1 MSTPSEKGYAAVNGL
16 EMYYEVHGK
25 GDPLVLAHGGLGG
38 IFMFDA
44 ILDALAAKRQVIAVE
59 LQGHS
64 RTADI
69 DRPIRYEH
77 MADDIAALI
86 AARGLRKADVM
97 GYSLGAGTALQT
109 ARRHPDSVRRV
120 IAISTPFKRSG
131 WYPEVLASMAELGPE
146 RAEMMKP
153 SPLYQVY
160 AKNAPRVE
168 DWPRLVTK
176 VAELLKRDYDWSK
189 EMAAMRVPALIICAD
204 ADSFSPAHAAEFY
217 ALLGGG
223 QRDAGWD
230 GAQRPESQLAIIP
243 NATHYNVAENP
254 ITVQAALGFLSA

>member
-44 ILDALAAKRQVIAVE
+44 IMDVLAAKRQVIAIE
-59 LQGHS
+59 LQGHGH
-64 RTADI
+64 TADI

-77 MADDIAALI
+77 MGDDIAALI
-86 AARGLRKADVM
+86 ALRGLRKADVM
-97 GYSLGAGTALQT
+97 GYSLGAGAAVQA
-109 ARRHPDSVRRV
+109 ARRHPDRVRKLV
-120 IAISTPFKRSG
+120 SISTPFKRTG
-131 WYPEVLASMAELGPE
+131 WYPEVLAAMAEMGPE

-153 SPLYQVY
+153 SPLYQAY

-168 DWPRLVTK
+168 DWPKLATK

-189 EMAAMRVPALIICAD
+189 EMAAMRVPALIVAAD
-204 ADSFSPAHAAEFY
+204 ADSFSPIHAAEFF

-230 GAQRPESQLAIIP
+230 GANRVESRLAIIP
-243 NATHYNVAENP
+243 GTTHYNIAENVM
-254 ITVQAALGFLSA
+254 TRAGSAGIP

>member
-25 GDPLVLAHGGLGG
+25 GEPLVIAHGGLGG

-44 ILDALAAKRQVIAVE
+44 ILDALAAERQVIAIE
-59 LQGHS
+59 LQGHG

-69 DRPIRYEH
+69 DRPMRYEH

-97 GYSLGAGTALQT
+97 GYSLGAGAAIQA
-109 ARRHPDSVRRV
+109 ARRHPDRVRKLV
-120 IAISTPFKRSG
+120 AISAPFKRNG
-131 WYPEVLASMAELGPE
+131 WLPDVLAGMEQMGAAS
-146 RAEMMKP
+146 AEMMKP
-153 SPLYQVY
+153 SPLYQTY
-160 AKNAPRVE
+160 AKNAPRPE
-168 DWPRLVTK
+168 DWPKLVTK
-176 VAELLKRDYDWSK
+176 VSEMLKRDYDWTK
-189 EMAAMRVPALIICAD
+189 EMTAMRVPALIVAAD
-204 ADSFSPAHAAEFY
+204 ADSLSPVHAAEFF

-230 GAQRPESQLAIIP
+230 GADRVESQLAIIP
-243 NATHYNVAENP
+243 GATHYNIAESP
-254 ITVQAALGFLSA
+254 MTLAAVLGFLED